1 MSKINKITEL
11 IQYIGKCRDIIATKD
26 FKQVLKNIYL
36 FQQVCDRAKVE
47 VDRYVKKEDYELCF
61 NCYDLQELS
70 DEIFAFIKNYQNK
83 FLFDKAQKK
92 LIKAKTIDNEVL
104 RKFTQEQC
112 DQMYVDARLR
122 EAYKILSYLAITV
135 WLWTEAREQEELDW
149 QVTQLIRSFL

>member
-1 MSKINKITEL
+1 MEL
-11 IQYIGKCRDIIATKD
+11 VKYIGKCRDVLLTRD
-26 FKQVLKNIYL
+26 FKEVLKNIYL
-36 FQQVCDRAKVE
+36 FQKVCDIGKVE
-47 VDRYVKKEDYELCF
+47 VDRFVRKENYQIDF
-61 NCYDLQELS
+61 NHYDLQELS
-70 DEIFAFIKNYQNK
+70 DEIFLFIKGYQNK

-112 DQMYVDARLR
+112 DQMYVDTKLR